1 LGCYGV
7 QLTRPGREGIE
18 SRAGEGDEDRL
29 TIGEAGELVVVV
41 YRELDRS
48 EVEPLAGVAD
58 EVADVEVGLERSG
71 AEDCLEGT
79 LDETT
84 EEGRGGRSSIT
95 GTGYQG
101 REA

>member
-7 QLTRPGREGIE
+7 QLTRRGREGIE
-18 SRAGEGDEDRL
+18 SRAGEGDEHGL
-29 TIGEAGELVVVV
+29 TIREAGELDVVVD
-41 YRELDRS
+41 RELDRS

-71 AEDCLEGT
+71 AEDCLEGA
-79 LDETT
+79 LDERP

-95 GTGYQG
+95 GTEYQG